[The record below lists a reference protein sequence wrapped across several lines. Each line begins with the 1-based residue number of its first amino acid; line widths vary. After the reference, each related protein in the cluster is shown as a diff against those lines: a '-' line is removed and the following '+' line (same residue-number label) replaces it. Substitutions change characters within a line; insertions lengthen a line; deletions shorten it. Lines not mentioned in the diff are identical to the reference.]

1 MSEDASPAIP
11 AAKVEL
17 CETAAL
23 LAMAQRN
30 VPTDVQSLLIET
42 GAMRQGTVAALRAA
56 AAYDAQQR
64 AAAGPQPA
72 RERDTD
78 AWWAD

>member
-1 MSEDASPAIP
+1 MPADPAIP
-11 AAKVEL
+11 AAKVEAVARAL
-17 CETAAL
+17 CDHVNHAGDYDENADLRGPGWRPAAL
-23 LAMAQRN
+23 
-30 VPTDVQSLLIET
+30 
-42 GAMRQGTVAALRAA
+42 AALRAA
-56 AAYDAQQR
+56 AAYDAEQG

>member
-1 MSEDASPAIP
+1 MSDPAIP

-42 GAMRQGTVAALRAA
+42 GALRQGTLAALRAA

-64 AAAGPQPA
+64 AAAGPQPT